1 MVCQLRTNLRA
12 FLTTCRM
19 AAAVAGTVGG
29 LYFVVTQDLGHGPGH
44 DEDHHAEGHET
55 HGKNDEDEPSED
67 DKGQGGDKGS
77 SSREESKGVSEE
89 ESQAAKNATTRN
101 SGFGKKDAKSASG
114 IPDKKKAPDAS
125 NEDPK
130 AQEPGTDNP
139 PDKSDKVRMAE
150 RFFPSLSLTVIV
162 RSTWKAQELQRD
174 LRQARGP
181 LQQRYPPQ
189 LADFQAG

>member
-1 MVCQLRTNLRA
+1 MVCQLYTTLGA
-12 FLTTCRM
+12 FLTTRRM

-44 DEDHHAEGHET
+44 DENHHAEGHET

-67 DKGQGGDKGS
+67 DHGQGGDKGS

-89 ESQAAKNATTRN
+89 ESQAAKNATTRHE
-101 SGFGKKDAKSASG
+101 GTGKKDAKSASG

-125 NEDPK
+125 NEEPK
-130 AQEPGTDNP
+130 AQEPGDNP
-139 PDKSDKVRMAE
+139 PDKSDKVRIVE
-150 RFFPSLSLTVIV
+150 RFFRSFSLTVPV

-174 LRQARGP
+174 LRQAGGP
-181 LQQRYPPQ
+181 FQQRHPPQ
-189 LADFQAG
+189 LANFQAGR